1 MIGLILLYLQRA
13 LLIAVNIVG
22 VIAVYQ
28 EVKRGFEVGLKMEFE
43 DEDDEWELDDLDD
56 DNEE

>member
-28 EVKRGFEVGLKMEFE
+28 EVKKEFE
-43 DEDDEWELDDLDD
+43 MVFDDDEWELDDD
-56 DNEE
+56 EE

>member
-22 VIAVYQ
+22 VIAVLQ
-28 EVKRGFEVGLKMEFE
+28 ELNTIFKIASKGSN
-43 DEDDEWELDDLDD
+43 DES
-56 DNEE
+56 